1 MLREKIRGGKHKMY
15 SVLHSH
21 LTAVAIDF
29 LKKVHIGAPGPPI
42 AEREVWRTAIIRP
55 KTPIHTCKKSE

>member
-1 MLREKIRGGKHKMY
+1 MY

-29 LKKVHIGAPGPPI
+29 LKVHIGAPGPPI

-55 KTPIHTCKKSE
+55 KTPIHTCKNSE

>member
-1 MLREKIRGGKHKMY
+1 MY
-15 SVLHSH
+15 SALHSH

-29 LKKVHIGAPGPPI
+29 FKVHIGAPGLPI

-55 KTPIHTCKKSE
+55 KTPIHTCKNSE

>member
-1 MLREKIRGGKHKMY
+1 MY

-29 LKKVHIGAPGPPI
+29 FFFKAHIGAPGLPI
-42 AEREVWRTAIIRP
+42 AEKEVWRTAIIRP
-55 KTPIHTCKKSE
+55 TTPMHTCKNWE

>member
-1 MLREKIRGGKHKMY
+1 MY

-29 LKKVHIGAPGPPI
+29 LKVHIGVPGPLI

-55 KTPIHTCKKSE
+55 KTPIHTCKNSE

>member
-1 MLREKIRGGKHKMY
+1 MLRAKIRGGKHKMY

-21 LTAVAIDF
+21 LAAVAIDSF
-29 LKKVHIGAPGPPI
+29 FFFKYTSEG

-55 KTPIHTCKKSE
+55 KTPIHTCKKSK